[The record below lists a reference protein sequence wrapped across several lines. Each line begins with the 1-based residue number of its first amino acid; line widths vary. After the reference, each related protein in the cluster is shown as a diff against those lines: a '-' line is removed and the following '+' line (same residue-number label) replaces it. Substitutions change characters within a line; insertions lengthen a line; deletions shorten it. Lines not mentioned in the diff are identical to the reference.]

1 MKVYFGRFRISSE
14 QEVNKCSC
22 LSPIKNIDLCGKT
35 IYLDKQAYSCKFDK
49 QLKWE
54 RPLKPT

>member
-1 MKVYFGRFRISSE
+1 MKAYFGRFRISSE

-35 IYLDKQAYSCKFDK
+35 IYLDKQAYSCKYDK
-49 QLKWE
+49 QLKW
-54 RPLKPT
+54 